1 MATKTKSKKK
11 SSSEKSSE
19 KKSDHQRA
27 TEERSASGEIAS
39 RFDAFRELAQR
50 RAEGQMVLLPRNL
63 PPEER
68 RLHVRQ
74 TLREDH
80 RQRIHQT
87 RSADAKFEKLAGSV
101 FSFFRGTCLLFYRD
115 MAGEDAWMPTV
126 LTLGDVHPENF
137 GVMPSSDNTPI
148 FGVNDFD
155 EAYYAPFTWDIKR
168 GAVGFMLAA
177 REEGVH
183 HKKQI
188 RIIERFVSGYL
199 DAIAGFA
206 DDGNE
211 VELQVRLDNA
221 PPLIQDL
228 LKDSQEDREDWLEEY
243 LDSKRQ
249 RFEASEEIVP
259 VSSRVDDFQEII
271 DRYKK
276 ENDLDPPERAGKL
289 KVKDV
294 ARKKGSGTASLGLPR
309 YFVLME
315 GPSENGR
322 DDLILELKQA
332 RRSALAGLAPQS
344 QYQEHGEADRVVN
357 AQAVH
362 LVGGDPFYGHATID
376 DQSFLVRERSPFKND
391 IDPEDLSKKEWR
403 SYAEICGRSLAQAH
417 ALADDSG
424 AVEQDIEPL
433 ILEAVGARELFTA
446 DICRFADNA
455 IERIYQDHEFF
466 VADHELG
473 AFRTIDRA
481 YE

>member
-1 MATKTKSKKK
+1 MATTRKSKKK
-11 SSSEKSSE
+11 SASKSSSK
-19 KKSDHQRA
+19 KKSDCS
-27 TEERSASGEIAS
+27 SADAPAAADVAS
-39 RFDAFRELAQR
+39 RFDSFRELAHC
-50 RAEGQMVLLPRNL
+50 RAAGQMVLLPRNL
-63 PPEER
+63 PPEDR

-80 RQRIHQT
+80 RERIHRT

-183 HKKQI
+183 RKKQR
-188 RIIERFVSGYL
+188 RIIQRFVTGYL
-199 DAIAGFA
+199 DAMTEFA
-206 DDGNE
+206 SDGSE
-211 VELQVRLDNA
+211 VDLQIRLDNS
-221 PPLIQDL
+221 PPLIQKL
-228 LKDSQEDREDWLEEY
+228 LKDSQEDRNEWLEEY
-243 LDSKRQ
+243 LDSDRQ

-259 VSSRVDDFQEII
+259 VSSRIEEFQQIV
-271 DRYKK
+271 DRYRK
-276 ENDLDPPERAGKL
+276 ENKLEPSDRAGDL
-289 KVKDV
+289 HVKDV
-294 ARKKGSGTASLGLPR
+294 AQKKGSGTASLGLPR
-309 YFVLME
+309 YFVLLE
-315 GPSENGR
+315 GPSKDGR
-322 DDLILELKQA
+322 DDLILEFKQA
-332 RRSALAGLAPQS
+332 RRSALAGLAPKS
-344 QYQEHGEADRVVN
+344 QYEQHGEADRVVN

-376 DQSFLVRERSPFKND
+376 EQSFLVRERSPFKND
-391 IDPEDLSKKEWR
+391 IDLDDLSKKQWK

-433 ILEAVGARELFTA
+433 ILEAVGEHELFIN
-446 DICRFADNA
+446 DICRFAEDA
-455 IERIYQDHEFF
+455 IERIYSDHKHF
-466 VADHELG
+466 VADHRLG
-473 AFRTIDRA
+473 AFKTIDRA

>member
-1 MATKTKSKKK
+1 MATKQRSKKRKSDGK
-11 SSSEKSSE
+11 SSQQKSGNDQAAG
-19 KKSDHQRA
+19 KPGP
-27 TEERSASGEIAS
+27 TGEIVS
-39 RFDAFRELAQR
+39 RFEAFRDLAQQ

-63 PPEER
+63 PAEER

-80 RQRIHQT
+80 RERIHRTQ
-87 RSADAKFEKLAGSV
+87 SAEAKFEKLAGSV

-188 RIIERFVSGYL
+188 RILQRFVRGYL
-199 DAIAGFA
+199 DAMAEFS
-206 DDGNE
+206 DDGTE
-211 VELQVRLDNA
+211 VDLQIRVDNA
-221 PPLIQDL
+221 PSLIQKL
-228 LKDSQEDREDWLEEY
+228 LKDSQEDREDWLEEF
-243 LDSKRQ
+243 LDSKRR
-249 RFEASEEIVP
+249 RFAASEEIVP
-259 VSSRVDDFQEII
+259 VSSRVDEFQDII
-271 DRYKK
+271 DRYRK
-276 ENDLDPPERAGKL
+276 ENDLQPPDRAGDL

-294 ARKKGSGTASLGLPR
+294 AQKKGSGTASLGLPR
-309 YFVLME
+309 YFVLLE
-315 GPSENGR
+315 GPSQNGC

-344 QYQEHGEADRVVN
+344 QYEQHGEADRVVN

-376 DQSFLVRERSPFKND
+376 GQSFLVRERSPFKND
-391 IDPEDLSKKEWR
+391 IDLEDLSKKQWR
-403 SYAEICGRSLAQAH
+403 SYAEACGRSLAQAH

-433 ILEAVGARELFTA
+433 ILEAVGEPDLFID
-446 DICRFADNA
+446 DICRFADDA
-455 IERIYQDHEFF
+455 IERIYADHEFF
-466 VADHELG
+466 IADHELG
-473 AFRTIDRA
+473 AFRNVDRA